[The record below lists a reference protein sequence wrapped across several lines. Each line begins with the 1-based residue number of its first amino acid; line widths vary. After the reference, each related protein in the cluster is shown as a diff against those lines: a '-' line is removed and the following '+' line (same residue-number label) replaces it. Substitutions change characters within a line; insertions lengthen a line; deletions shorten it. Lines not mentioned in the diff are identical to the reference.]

1 MKQNINKG
9 FQIGLKALIFNEEGK
24 ILVLKRNKEYYPKMK
39 NLWDIPGG
47 RVCEGGTLLGNLRRE
62 VKEETGMRVLRIL
75 GILAVQNISIHGLSV
90 VRITYISR
98 VTHLKLKL
106 SDEHTEF
113 KWLSRAN
120 MLKMKGLDRYVR
132 GVIKDN
138 LPMSFIKDIG
148 RYCYDWE

>member
-98 VTHLKLKL
+98 
-106 SDEHTEF
+106 
-113 KWLSRAN
+113 
-120 MLKMKGLDRYVR
+120 
-132 GVIKDN
+132 
-138 LPMSFIKDIG
+138 
-148 RYCYDWE
+148 YCYDWE